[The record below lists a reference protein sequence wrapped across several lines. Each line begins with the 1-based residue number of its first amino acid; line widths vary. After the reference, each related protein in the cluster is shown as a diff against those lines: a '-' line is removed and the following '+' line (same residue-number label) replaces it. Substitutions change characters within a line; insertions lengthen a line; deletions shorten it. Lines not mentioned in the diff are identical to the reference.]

1 MIYKYK
7 MNYQIFV
14 EKAKKTLES
23 LVEHSEAKVE
33 LMKQVG
39 SRSAVWFV
47 TPELYIMKG
56 LREGVM
62 LIIDPYGRL
71 QKWIDYYKK

>member
-1 MIYKYK
+1 

-14 EKAKKTLES
+14 EKAEKTLES

-33 LMKQVG
+33 IMKQVG

-71 QKWIDYYKK
+71 QKWINYYKK